1 MNAAATIVSLSLTT
15 QFTGAQGIARLFF
28 TGILAAEDTQREY
41 FTRLTQAAGDAA
53 ERLSVQFI
61 FKALAEMAADDL
73 NSTEGADVYDWSVCL
88 PIAKR
93 FVTAFVTDG
102 WMRYTAAAKY
112 SDGTQSQ
119 AYYTIDR
126 ELSIKSITAL
136 CRDAGKGRAVG
147 QYLQVPSEHTDGANA
162 MASYVFQLNSARGKE
177 AHAMLRDGMYLTK
190 AEQWKLAETQK
201 EKKRHEQQVRQF
213 RAACEVKRAF
223 PAGFSFDVKADF
235 RGRLYYVAGMLNPQ
249 AGGVAGYLLTNSE
262 QVTYDSTASFA
273 QFIAVLTNDEKL
285 GAACGLLNYSDTP
298 SDFYAATL
306 ALATNAPQVPKS
318 SPEREI
324 AKAYLMPKA
333 YGAGDEASKT
343 RAAEIAEEKGIDPK
357 LAGEIVDVLSKYE
370 GLDVVK
376 NASSTRA
383 RYLAREHNQQ
393 LEWVSPSGFTV
404 VQNYWERRNHI
415 WKVNGDTACCP
426 TAITFSIKTETVR
439 ASFEDLADDATA
451 DEIDAYTARAEAN
464 AKVKA
469 CDVAAAANFVQ
480 SLDAAFMAKC
490 LAAYKRAT
498 GKTFI
503 AIHDSCTFN
512 SRDEIAVFL
521 PIAWEVFRAMA
532 NSDEIKAM
540 RKEIGLAPANVHWLR
555 ETVPM
560 FMAEE

>member
-1 MNAAATIVSLSLTT
+1 MTAAATSITLSLAN
-15 QFTGAQGIARLFF
+15 QFIGAQGIARLFF

-41 FTRLTQAAGDAA
+41 FARLTQAAGDAA

-61 FKALAEMAADDL
+61 FKALAEMAADNL

-102 WMRYTAAAKY
+102 WMRYTAAVKY

-126 ELSIKSITAL
+126 ELSIKSITVL
-136 CRDAGKGRAVG
+136 CRDAGYGRAVG
-147 QYLQVPSEHTDGANA
+147 QYLQTDTEHTDGANA

-190 AEQWKLAETQK
+190 AEQWKLAETPK
-201 EKKRHEQQVRQF
+201 EKKRLDQQCRQF

-306 ALATNAPQVPKS
+306 ALATSAPQVEKS

-357 LAGEIVDVLSKYE
+357 MAGEIVDVLSKYE

-393 LEWVSPSGFTV
+393 LEWISPSGFTV
-404 VQNYWERRNHI
+404 VQNYWERRNHA

-451 DEIDAYTARAEAN
+451 DEIDVYTARAEAN

-490 LAAYKRAT
+490 LATYKRAT

-532 NSDEIKAM
+532 NSAEIKAM
-540 RKEIGLAPANVHWLR
+540 RKEIGLAPANVHWLL
-555 ETVPM
+555 EAVPM